1 MNAEP
6 LLKLGMEKLEIE
18 YNRDD
23 LFNLKKYI
31 DELSFWNK
39 KYGLVKAEGRELII
53 KHIFD
58 SLAPLNILKQLDFI
72 TAADAGSGA
81 GLPGIPLA
89 LFLKGKEF
97 TLIERS
103 AKRAGFLRNAVSVL
117 GIGNRV
123 RVLEAAVEDVTE
135 HFDVVVF
142 RAFRQLNQYYPAL
155 KAILNDDGVLF
166 AYKGKR
172 SVIEDEIRSLKV
184 KSNFEIIKIDVPFLQ
199 QERHILKLL

>member
-1 MNAEP
+1 M
-6 LLKLGMEKLEIE
+6 
-18 YNRDD
+18 
-23 LFNLKKYI
+23 
-31 DELSFWNK
+31 
-39 KYGLVKAEGRELII
+39 KAEGRELII

>member
-172 SVIEDEIRSLKV
+172 SVIEDEIRSLEV
-184 KSNFEIIKIDVPFLQ
+184 KSDFEIIKIDVPFLQ